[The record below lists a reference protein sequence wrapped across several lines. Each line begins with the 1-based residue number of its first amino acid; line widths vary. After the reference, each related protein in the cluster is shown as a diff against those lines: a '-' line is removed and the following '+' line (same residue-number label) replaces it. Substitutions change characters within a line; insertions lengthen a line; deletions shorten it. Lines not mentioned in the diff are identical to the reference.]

1 MPKTTKSITNISII
15 GNTRQRGRT
24 VLQTKKD
31 VYPITIIET
40 FRIIANIGFTIVAV
54 APAAL
59 PLTIIRGSPFRY
71 YLNFVGAIGCLAET
85 FREVRGVESEVVI
98 DRISSF
104 VFFVSQTRIQAQLPP
119 VPSNLGCVG
128 HFENLCIRDI
138 TFHTA
143 IRYGQRVMAGLQ
155 SATPKLIIII
165 CSDRVSENFTRLSQN
180 PFVRGLRQEDA
191 ILTGALFD
199 VQTDATVGTFVSG
212 RHHVVRAHRSIETI
226 SIRCAQRY
234 GLFKVLHLRLAIF
247 VFEDSGTTGHLVRT
261 GFQTDE
267 GLRFTGLRGFGHV
280 GILRTGG
287 LRQRI
292 VDLIHVV
299 EGLRHHHGD
308 FTVVLTLHVVPTK

>member
-1 MPKTTKSITNISII
+1 
-15 GNTRQRGRT
+15 
-24 VLQTKKD
+24 
-31 VYPITIIET
+31 
-40 FRIIANIGFTIVAV
+40 
-54 APAAL
+54 
-59 PLTIIRGSPFRY
+59 
-71 YLNFVGAIGCLAET
+71 
-85 FREVRGVESEVVI
+85 
-98 DRISSF
+98 
-104 VFFVSQTRIQAQLPP
+104 
-119 VPSNLGCVG
+119 
-128 HFENLCIRDI
+128 
-138 TFHTA
+138 
-143 IRYGQRVMAGLQ
+143 MAGLQ

-180 PFVRGLRQEDA
+180 TFVRGLRQEDA

-212 RHHVVRAHRSIETI
+212 RHHIIRANRGIETI

-234 GLFKVLHLRLAIF
+234 GLFKVLYLRLSIL

-299 EGLRHHHGD
+299 EGLGHHHGD
-308 FTVVLTLHVVPTK
+308 FTVVLTLHVVLTKCEVELRALTRCIPSASCFTGHTAVYLSCFSSKRTMWFTHIELIRCIGRNYAIEEFGAVGTFNYQTHLRPGLSRIERRGKR